1 MNTDRRPFPDEGP
14 PRLTGRIVPG
24 AGTWRASQRVA
35 LIG

>member
-14 PRLTGRIVPG
+14 PRLTGRIVPRVG
-24 AGTWRASQRVA
+24 IYRASRRVA